1 VDRSY
6 PYPALFIP
14 TGRGLSGLVFIG
26 VAGCGRASALSFRV
40 WGPEVSNGDLGKSA
54 LGIV

>member
-6 PYPALFIP
+6 PYPALFLP

-40 WGPEVSNGDLGKSA
+40 WDPRYPTAIWVIPPWE
-54 LGIV
+54 